1 MPEHCKAFREVNRL
15 NIYVKKA
22 FFAWKIA
29 EWECYFSSWT
39 KKGRAN
45 SSKPSGAMEN
55 AIALE
60 NIIALKNISDVYVD
74 LLKLV
79 SKDFS

>member
-1 MPEHCKAFREVNRL
+1 MPELCKAFRELNRL

-29 EWECYFSSWT
+29 ERESYFSSST
-39 KKGRAN
+39 RKGGPN
-45 SSKPSGAMEN
+45 SFKPSGAMEN
-55 AIALE
+55 VIALE
-60 NIIALKNISDVYVD
+60 NISDVHVD

-79 SKDFS
+79 SKDFP